1 MYIDTLM
8 RYCTFLIILLL
19 SATGLHAQELLNNTS
34 PRWITRFSFRQFN
47 GGVMVLKA
55 HFPHVKDSLNFIL
68 DTGSGGV
75 SLDSTTCAI
84 YKIKTTATDTT
95 ITGIGGVRKVHFVF
109 NQSLSLPGI
118 TIPGLNFHV
127 NDYEVLS
134 SVYGERID
142 GILGY
147 SFLSKYV
154 VEVNY
159 DSLFLDVYT
168 PGKLTYPSGGYLLNP
183 VFTSLPI
190 IPLEI
195 KDRTRMRKNFYFD
208 TGAGLCFLLSE
219 RYANDS
225 AVLLSR
231 RKLYTTHAEGMAG
244 RLQMK
249 LTVMKE
255 VKLGPWRF
263 RAVPTYVYTDEYNVT
278 AYPFSGGLIGN
289 EILRRFNVTLNYG
302 QREIFL
308 KPNTHFADP
317 FDYSYTGMG
326 IYSINGS
333 VMVEDV
339 IQGSPADKAGLVVG
353 DEIFGVEKNLSHN
366 IQAYKN
372 LIEIPN
378 QRIKLF
384 IRRDGKLFETFIKT
398 ISIL

>member
-1 MYIDTLM
+1 M
-8 RYCTFLIILLL
+8 
-19 SATGLHAQELLNNTS
+19 
-34 PRWITRFSFRQFN
+34 
-47 GGVMVLKA
+47 
-55 HFPHVKDSLNFIL
+55 
-68 DTGSGGV
+68 
-75 SLDSTTCAI
+75 
-84 YKIKTTATDTT
+84 
-95 ITGIGGVRKVHFVF
+95 
-109 NQSLSLPGI
+109 
-118 TIPGLNFHV
+118 
-127 NDYEVLS
+127 
-134 SVYGERID
+134 
-142 GILGY
+142 
-147 SFLSKYV
+147 
-154 VEVNY
+154 
-159 DSLFLDVYT
+159 
-168 PGKLTYPSGGYLLNP
+168 LNP

-195 KDRTRMRKNFYFD
+195 KDRARMQKNFYFD

-219 RYANDS
+219 RYAKDS

-231 RKLYTTHAEGMAG
+231 RKLYTTQAEGMAG

-263 RAVPTYVYTDEYNVT
+263 RAVPTYVYTDEHNVT
-278 AYPFSGGLIGN
+278 AYPYSGGLIGN
-289 EILRRFNVTLNYG
+289 ELLRRFNVTLNYG

-339 IQGSPADKAGLVVG
+339 IPGSPADKAGLVVG
-353 DEIFGVEKNLSHN
+353 DEIFGVEKNLTHN
-366 IQAYKN
+366 IQMYKN